1 MAEGR
6 TLTKKEAEYFHEK
19 YGADFEYDGME
30 EYNDSI
36 GVYAQLN
43 GRLKPMSITMYNKI
57 SDERPVLD
65 LGQNVIKGYVKDFMG
80 FLKKP
85 FGDREVVD
93 SVQDYLIYNHLHAE
107 EQFKGVAKFTIYSN
121 KELDFENLTVNDL
134 RLRKLGD
141 FVEQIDPKISM
152 CLKFVKV
159 YPADLWIIGI
169 LKSVIS
175 KANLSTMCLS
185 DLLMMAILMQILIKS
200 YLIISCMGQWISW
213 RWNLK

>member
-65 LGQNVIKGYVKDFMG
+65 LG
-80 FLKKP
+80 
-85 FGDREVVD
+85 
-93 SVQDYLIYNHLHAE
+93 AE
-107 EQFKGVAKFTIYSN
+107 CNQ
-121 KELDFENLTVNDL
+121 
-134 RLRKLGD
+134 RLCERFHGLS
-141 FVEQIDPKISM
+141 E
-152 CLKFVKV
+152 
-159 YPADLWIIGI
+159 
-169 LKSVIS
+169 
-175 KANLSTMCLS
+175 KA
-185 DLLMMAILMQILIKS
+185 IW
-200 YLIISCMGQWISW
+200 G
-213 RWNLK
+213 